1 MIFNKYMNP
10 ELVNEFYTFIDRQD
24 SIMEPS
30 IGIFW
35 MDFRNDYEIFGAYK
49 VPEKFAT
56 FNHEIT
62 LSNPYES
69 FPYYHSKYID
79 IPCKTCNLCHF
90 MLWEFL
96 KETGRHEIFTKAEE
110 YFCAGRIFYLE
121 KGEYFIYIDSHIPD
135 YRCKD
140 IIRIFNLQNE
150 DVYWK
155 IINRNERILL

>member
-1 MIFNKYMNP
+1 MFNKYTNT
-10 ELVNEFYTFIDRQD
+10 ELMKEFYNFIDIQD

-35 MDFRNDYEIFGAYK
+35 MDFRNDYEIFCSYK

-62 LSNPYES
+62 LSNPYKS
-69 FPYYHSKYID
+69 LPYYHGNYID

-96 KETGRHEIFTKAEE
+96 KETQRHERFTKAEE

-121 KGEYFIYIDSHIPD
+121 KGEYFIYIDSNIPD
-135 YRCKD
+135 YRLSA
-140 IIRIFNLQNE
+140 IIYKILNIFKRI
-150 DVYWK
+150 
-155 IINRNERILL
+155 

>member
-1 MIFNKYMNP
+1 MNP
-10 ELVNEFYTFIDRQD
+10 ELLKEFYTFIDRQD

-56 FNHEIT
+56 FNHE
-62 LSNPYES
+62 LSLSKTFE
-69 FPYYHSKYID
+69 FYYPTYSIF
-79 IPCKTCNLCHF
+79 CKTCNLCHF

-96 KETGRHEIFTKAEE
+96 KETERHERFTKAEE

-155 IINRNERILL
+155 IINRSQEILL

>member
-1 MIFNKYMNP
+1 MIFNDCTNP
-10 ELVNEFYTFIDRQD
+10 EIVKEFNTFIDIQD

-35 MDFRNDYEIFGAYK
+35 IDFRSDYEIFGAYK
-49 VPEKFAT
+49 VPEKFST
-56 FNHEIT
+56 FNHVT
-62 LSNPYES
+62 SLSNPS
-69 FPYYHSKYID
+69 KSSYHLYDDYVD
-79 IPCKTCNLCHF
+79 ILCKTCNLCHF

-96 KETGRHEIFTKAEE
+96 KETERHERFTKAEE

-121 KGEYFIYIDSHIPD
+121 KGEYFIYIDSRIPE
-135 YRCKD
+135 YRYKD

-155 IINRNERILL
+155 VINRTDEILL

>member
-1 MIFNKYMNP
+1 MFNKYTNT
-10 ELVNEFYTFIDRQD
+10 ELMKEFYNFIDIQD

-62 LSNPYES
+62 LSNPYKS
-69 FPYYHSKYID
+69 STYYSNYID
-79 IPCKTCNLCHF
+79 IPCKTCNLCYF

-96 KETGRHEIFTKAEE
+96 KETQKHERFTKAEE
-110 YFCAGRIFYLE
+110 YFCGGRIFYLE

-135 YRCKD
+135 HIYKD